1 MDTIL
6 RNALLSGTLAVTVVL
21 VGASLFLVRPI
32 SARWLSRLQVFAAG
46 ALFAILALELMPDLL
61 IAHHFAAMVAFLCGL
76 LLRIAMKW
84 LTGKIKKERDDLPK
98 PLLTTMMEALVYALM
113 VGVLIGSGFVAGV
126 REGVLLTPALTL
138 AALAICMVALALL
151 RQAGSSRQR
160 VTFFLLSLAVL
171 ILGGA
176 ATGATLLWGRS
187 TVDLDLLYAFGMA
200 VILLWALESLIEA
213 GEDESPVHTLF
224 FFVLGAILFMFLAG
238 RFGRSHPDHP
248 GRPVTTTTSQDNR
261 RLSNHSP
268 AGNHNKLTL
277 EAPYGKT
284 GTGFGITSARR
295 GG

>member
-6 RNALLSGTLAVTVVL
+6 RNALLSGSLAVTVVL
-21 VGASLFLVRPI
+21 VGAGLFLVRPLSTI
-32 SARWLSRLQVFAAG
+32 WLSRLHVFAAG
-46 ALFAILALELMPDLL
+46 ALFAVLALELMPDLL

-84 LTGKIKKERDDLPK
+84 LTGKIKKEREGLPK
-98 PLLTTMMEALVYALM
+98 PLLTTMMETLVYALM
-113 VGVLIGSGFVAGV
+113 VGILMGSGFVAGV
-126 REGVLLTPALTL
+126 REGLLLTPALTL
-138 AALAICMVALALL
+138 AALAICLVALA

-160 VTFFLLSLAVL
+160 VTFFLFSLAVL

-187 TVDLDLLYAFGMA
+187 TVDFDLLYAFGMA
-200 VILLWALESLIEA
+200 VLLLWALESLIEA

-238 RFGRSHPDHP
+238 WFGRAHPDHP
-248 GRPVTTTTSQDNR
+248 GRPATTTS
-261 RLSNHSP
+261 SPYNHTPNESFTFSD
-268 AGNHNKLTL
+268 KLTL

-284 GTGFGITSARR
+284 GTGFGITAARR